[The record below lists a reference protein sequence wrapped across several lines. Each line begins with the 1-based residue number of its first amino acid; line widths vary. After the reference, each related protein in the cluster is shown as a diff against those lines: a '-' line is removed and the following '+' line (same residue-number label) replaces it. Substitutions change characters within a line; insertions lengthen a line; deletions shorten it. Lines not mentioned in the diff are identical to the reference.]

1 MQHKIIE
8 DLNWRYAT
16 KKFDHSQKIKQEDLD
31 TILEALRLVPT
42 SYGLQPLKYLI
53 IENDTLRS
61 TLKAASWNQSQ
72 VTDASH
78 LIVICCHIDTTN
90 EDIDDNILLT
100 SETRKIEFEKLAGYG
115 EFVKKTISQLTL
127 AEKTNWNE
135 KQAYIALGVL
145 LHTLAALRIDST
157 PMEGFDS
164 EKYDTI
170 LNLTQ
175 QGLKSVLVCPIG
187 YRSEED
193 NTQHLKKVR
202 KNSLHI
208 TEFL

>member
-1 MQHKIIE
+1 MHNKIIE

-16 KKFDHSQKIKQEDLD
+16 KKFDSTQKINQQDLE

-53 IENDTLRS
+53 IENRELR
-61 TLKAASWNQSQ
+61 TALKEASWNQSQ

-78 LIVICCHIDTTN
+78 LLVICCHIDTTN
-90 EDIDDNILLT
+90 EDIDNNILLT
-100 SETRKIEFEKLAGYG
+100 SETRKIEHKKLTGYG
-115 EFVKKTISQLTL
+115 DFVKRTISQLTL
-127 AEKTNWNE
+127 AEKTQWNE

-145 LHTLAALRIDST
+145 MHTLAALRIDST
-157 PMEGFDS
+157 PMEGFDN

-202 KNSLHI
+202 KNSFHI

>member
-16 KKFDHSQKIKQEDLD
+16 KKFDPSQKIKQEDLD

-53 IENDTLRS
+53 IEKDTLRS
-61 TLKAASWNQSQ
+61 ILKEASWNQSQ

-78 LIVICCHIDTTN
+78 LIVICCHIDTTDD
-90 EDIDDNILLT
+90 DIEKNILLT
-100 SETRKIEFEKLAGYG
+100 SETRNIEHGKLAGYG
-115 EFVKKTISQLTL
+115 EFVKRTVSQLTL
-127 AEKTNWNE
+127 TEKTQWNE
-135 KQAYIALGVL
+135 KQAYIALGIL
-145 LHTLAALRIDST
+145 LHTLASLRIDST
-157 PMEGFDS
+157 PMEGFDG

-170 LNLTQ
+170 LNLKE

-193 NTQHLKKVR
+193 QTQHLKKVR
-202 KNSLHI
+202 KSSNHVIEL
-208 TEFL
+208 L

>member
-16 KKFDHSQKIKQEDLD
+16 KKFDPSQKIKQEDLD

-78 LIVICCHIDTTN
+78 LIVICCHIDTTI

>member
-16 KKFDHSQKIKQEDLD
+16 KKFDPSQKIKQEDLD

-100 SETRKIEFEKLAGYG
+100 SKTRKIEFEKLAGYG

>member
-1 MQHKIIE
+1 MHNKIIE

-16 KKFDHSQKIKQEDLD
+16 KKFDSTQKINQQDLE
-31 TILEALRLVPT
+31 TILEALRLVPS

-53 IENDTLRS
+53 IENRELRIA
-61 TLKAASWNQSQ
+61 LKEASWNQSQ

-78 LIVICCHIDTTN
+78 LLVICCHIDTTS
-90 EDIDDNILLT
+90 EDIDNNILLT
-100 SETRKIEFEKLAGYG
+100 SKTRKIEHEKLTGYG
-115 EFVKKTISQLTL
+115 DFVKRTISQLTL
-127 AEKTNWNE
+127 AEKTQWNE

-164 EKYDTI
+164 EKYDAI

-202 KNSLHI
+202 KNVLHI
-208 TEFL
+208 TEFI